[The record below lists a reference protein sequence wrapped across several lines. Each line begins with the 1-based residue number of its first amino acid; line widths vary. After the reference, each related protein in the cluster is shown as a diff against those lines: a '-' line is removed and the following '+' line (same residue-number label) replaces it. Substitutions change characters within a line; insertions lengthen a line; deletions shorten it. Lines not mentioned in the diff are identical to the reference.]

1 MKVISGS
8 KFNFES
14 VKLMD
19 YKLHKV
25 SLKRGASYIESPEW
39 LLYKGAT
46 TNPKN
51 ENADECLRLSITSA
65 LNYNEI
71 KKKEKTYLKKLNKKI
86 KIFHHTIETG
96 KILNKTMSQLLLISY
111 LNRKIVKK

>member
-25 SLKRGASYIESPEW
+25 SLKRGASYIESPVW

-51 ENADECLRLSITSA
+51 QNEDECLRLSITSA

-71 KKKEKTYLKKLNKKI
+71 KKKK
-86 KIFHHTIETG
+86 
-96 KILNKTMSQLLLISY
+96 
-111 LNRKIVKK
+111 RKHI